1 MSARREI
8 EVWPEE
14 CFGEAVA
21 SEILLDTRRILE
33 GEEKLAALRQ
43 LGDRFWPDHETEREA
58 EIAPRLDRMVVF
70 VMEIEHLS
78 GKQAKELVPK
88 AR

>member
-33 GEEKLAALRQ
+33 GGGRASWLVSAGRDGEKVARAI
-43 LGDRFWPDHETEREA
+43 DRKS
-58 EIAPRLDRMVVF
+58 VV
-70 VMEIEHLS
+70 
-78 GKQAKELVPK
+78 
-88 AR
+88 